1 MARTDPQIPRILK
14 SLFSVAE
21 QVIKKVAL
29 DIVANLV
36 KAPSE
41 GGTPVDTGWARA
53 NWLVNIGT
61 PFLQPF
67 GTRDQAEAAGWR
79 SGAPPTAGLGQGTI
93 ATYKLGPPVFISN
106 NVPYITRLND
116 GSSSQAPRGF
126 VQAAILRALTSLS
139 TVGVIR
145 V

>member
-1 MARTDPQIPRILK
+1 MARVDPQIPRILK

-21 QVIKKVAL
+21 QIIKKVAL

-36 KAPSE
+36 KAASE

-61 PFLQPF
+61 PFLAPI
-67 GTRDQAEAAGWR
+67 GTRESVPQA
-79 SGAPPTAGLGQGTI
+79 GTGVASI

-106 NVPYITRLND
+106 NVPYITRLNE
-116 GSSSQAPRGF
+116 GSSQQAPRGF
-126 VQAAILRALTSLS
+126 VQAAILRALTGLS